1 MGKTRK
7 KNKNKGG
14 SRKSDISNILSKKFP
29 EQGVKDYSELA
40 DYIAKL
46 TIDIEEKEKLKKL
59 LIIGIKITVYK
70 KIYNFLISMRDLEIL
85 FRNKPIFNS
94 IFEKLNKMY
103 RDKEIVIMHDYDDEI
118 NEFDKILQKF
128 TLDEL
133 KKILRIL
140 SAYSQGEIGQIKR
153 VGQNIEE
160 DEEFNRWYN
169 INYPNSDTR
178 GKGKTYRKRYKQ
190 LNKLVKKK
198 SKKRAKN
205 PKK

>member
-1 MGKTRK
+1 MGETR
-7 KNKNKGG
+7 NKNKGG

-29 EQGVKDYSELA
+29 EQGVKEYSELA

-46 TIDIEEKEKLKKL
+46 TIDIEEKEKEKLKKL

-103 RDKEIVIMHDYDDEI
+103 RDKEIVIMHEYDDEI

-140 SAYSQGEIGQIKR
+140 SAYSDGEIGQIKR

-160 DEEFNRWYN
+160 DEDFNRWYN
-169 INYPNSDTR
+169 INYPNSNTR
-178 GKGKTYRKRYKQ
+178 GKGKTYRKRYKKIYT
-190 LNKLVKKK
+190 LAKKKAKK
-198 SKKRAKN
+198 SKK
-205 PKK
+205 